1 MTTFRGDQAAWPLKE
16 AKARFS
22 ELVRRAQRQGPQ
34 RITVHG
40 RPAAVL
46 LSEADYDRLNGKRQ
60 SFWEFLR
67 ASPLVGVE
75 LDIERDKSLPRD
87 IEL

>member
-1 MTTFRGDQAAWPLKE
+1 MATHEWQLQD

-22 ELVRRAQRQGPQ
+22 ELVKSAQRDGPQ

-46 LSEADYDRLNGKRQ
+46 LSHSDYGRLLAKKPTFVELIER
-60 SFWEFLR
+60 
-67 ASPLVGVE
+67 SPLKGAT
-75 LDIERDKSLPRD
+75 LPIERDKSRTRD
-87 IEL
+87 VPM